1 MLTHGSLAAFLPDK
15 MDSLKNNKCQTSRR
29 TSRRTGRHSNVASL
43 PANGSPLPN
52 NSEPSVEAATYK
64 SVLSSRPPTAAGSDV
79 PVDGRGSEDRGADSY
94 TSLLFSEHAWNPHEA
109 LLQLPSLS
117 KTVQEPMS
125 APTLDV
131 DDDAF
136 FSTLFDEVLNDAEQF
151 TAGVG
156 TVNVDPDIQS
166 PFVPTFGQELEPFE
180 IQNVM
185 YVSSPELRDL
195 VRRYPAS
202 AKQELD
208 ANDVVQMTNATMTQ
222 VRAKCPAHAR
232 AR

>member
-1 MLTHGSLAAFLPDK
+1 
-15 MDSLKNNKCQTSRR
+15 
-29 TSRRTGRHSNVASL
+29 
-43 PANGSPLPN
+43 
-52 NSEPSVEAATYK
+52 
-64 SVLSSRPPTAAGSDV
+64 
-79 PVDGRGSEDRGADSY
+79 
-94 TSLLFSEHAWNPHEA
+94 
-109 LLQLPSLS
+109 
-117 KTVQEPMS
+117 MS

-156 TVNVDPDIQS
+156 DRQRRPGHPVAVS
-166 PFVPTFGQELEPFE
+166 FPTFGQELEPFE

>member
-1 MLTHGSLAAFLPDK
+1 
-15 MDSLKNNKCQTSRR
+15 
-29 TSRRTGRHSNVASL
+29 
-43 PANGSPLPN
+43 
-52 NSEPSVEAATYK
+52 
-64 SVLSSRPPTAAGSDV
+64 
-79 PVDGRGSEDRGADSY
+79 
-94 TSLLFSEHAWNPHEA
+94 
-109 LLQLPSLS
+109 
-117 KTVQEPMS
+117 MS